1 MSLFVYKIFLPFLLL
16 IWFKNAIIF
25 LSNRLRKNKKGNSL
39 MNQQNWWQ
47 EIVMYQIYPR
57 SFQDSNGDGIGDI
70 KGIISRLDY
79 LAELGIGGI
88 WLSPVYQSPND
99 DNGYDISNYESIMD
113 EFGTMNDMEMLIS
126 EADKR
131 GIKIIMDLVVNHTSD
146 EHPWFIEARKSEEN
160 MYHDYYI
167 WRDAPA
173 DGSLP
178 NDLKS
183 IFGGP
188 AWQWDNVAEQYYLH
202 LFSKKQPDLNWEN
215 EKLRQAIYKMMNF
228 WIDKGI
234 GGFRMDVIDLIGKQ
248 PNQGIT
254 GNGPKLHDYLKEMN
268 QATFGNKNLLTVGE
282 AWGATPEIAKQYSNP
297 KNKELS
303 MVFQF
308 EHIGLDE
315 AEGKTKWDLVPLQVS
330 KLKEVFNKWQTE
342 LGDEGWNS
350 LFWNNHDLARI
361 VSRWGNDKEYRVES
375 AKMLAIL
382 LHMMKGTPYIYQG
395 EEIGMTNSPV
405 TDIEQI
411 DDIESRNMYF
421 ERLEEGYSKE
431 DILHSI
437 NVKGRDNARTPM
449 QWSNA
454 KAAGFSTGHPWLAIN
469 PNYEKINVEA
479 SLGDKNS
486 IFYTYQKLIALRKEN
501 PIIIWGEFELLKDT
515 EEEVF
520 AYIRS
525 YKGEDW
531 LVVANFSAHENQFS
545 SSYDVKEEIIHNYPE
560 AIDNV
565 KERVLK
571 PYEAFVVKL
580 K

>member
-1 MSLFVYKIFLPFLLL
+1 MTLFVYKIFLPFLLL

-131 GIKIIMDLVVNHTSD
+131 GVKIIMDLVVNHTSD

-188 AWQWDNVAEQYYLH
+188 AWQWDDVAEQYYLH

-282 AWGATPEIAKQYSNP
+282 TWGATPEIAKQYSNP

-315 AEGKTKWDLVPLQVS
+315 AEGKTKWDLVPLQVA

-350 LFWNNHDLARI
+350 LFWNNHDLPRI